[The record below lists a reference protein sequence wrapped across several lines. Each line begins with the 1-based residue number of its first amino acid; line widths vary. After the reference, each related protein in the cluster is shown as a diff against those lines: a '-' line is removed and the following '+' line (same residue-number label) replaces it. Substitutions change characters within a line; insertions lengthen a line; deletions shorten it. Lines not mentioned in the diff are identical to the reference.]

1 MNIAFLSCR
10 TTLPGAPDRR
20 ADAFEHDQQMAALVA
35 ALAPGETVAELDW
48 RAPLAR
54 FQSCDIA
61 LIGTPWD
68 YQDSRAD
75 FLAKLEAIAALG
87 IPVCNTPEIVR
98 WNIDKGY
105 LAQLAE
111 RGVATIPTLLVGN
124 PGRAD
129 ILAAFD
135 HFAEYG
141 GCDRV
146 IAKRRVG
153 AGAEGQFDFT
163 RDAPPP
169 PGWQMGHAALIQPF
183 LPAIVAEG
191 EHSLIFIDGAFS
203 HGLIKRPAAGDYRVQ
218 SLYGGWDT
226 AVTPAPADLAA
237 AEAVLAGL
245 PFGNKGFGPLY
256 ARIDLVRGPQGN
268 LLLMEAELIE
278 PFLYP
283 LQGPELGPRLLAGLR
298 RNLSSSAPG
307 ARS

>member
-1 MNIAFLSCR
+1 MRIAFLACA

-20 ADAFEHDQQMAALVA
+20 GDAFEHDQQMAALTA
-35 ALAPGETVAELDW
+35 ALLPGEAVEDIDW
-48 RAPLAR
+48 QAPLAA
-54 FQSCDIA
+54 FAAFDFA

-68 YQDSRAD
+68 YQDNRAA

-87 IPVCNTPEIVR
+87 VPVLNAPDVVR

-105 LAQLAE
+105 LAELGA
-111 RGVATIPTLLVGN
+111 RGVATIPTLLLDD
-124 PGRAD
+124 PGPDD

-135 HFAEYG
+135 HF
-141 GCDRV
+141 GCDRLV
-146 IAKRRVG
+146 VKRRVG

-163 RDAPPP
+163 RDNPPSP
-169 PGWQMGHAALIQPF
+169 DWRMGHAALVQPF
-183 LPAIVAEG
+183 LPAIVGEG
-191 EHSLIFIDGAFS
+191 EHSLIFIEGRFS
-203 HGLIKRPAAGDYRVQ
+203 HGLIKRPADGDYRVQ

-245 PFGNKGFGPLY
+245 PFPAPLY
-256 ARIDLVRGPQGN
+256 ARIDLVRGPSGG

-298 RNLSSSAPG
+298 RRLTASG
-307 ARS
+307 RGTRS

>member
-1 MNIAFLSCR
+1 MRIAFLSCS
-10 TTLPGAPDRR
+10 TTLPGGPDRR
-20 ADAFEHDQQMAALVA
+20 ADAFEHDQQMAALVT
-35 ALAPGETVAELDW
+35 ALIAGETVAAIDW
-48 RAPLAR
+48 RAPLAD
-54 FQSCDIA
+54 FQGFDVA

-68 YQDSRAD
+68 YQDHRAA
-75 FLAKLEAIAALG
+75 FLAKLAAIAALG
-87 IPVCNTPEIVR
+87 VPVCNAPDVVR

-111 RGVATIPTLLVGN
+111 RGVATIPTLLLDN
-124 PGRAD
+124 PGRAE

-141 GCDRV
+141 DCDRV

-169 PGWQMGHAALIQPF
+169 PGWQMGHAALVQPF
-183 LPAIVAEG
+183 LPAIVEEG

-226 AVTPAPADLAA
+226 AATPDPADLAA

-245 PFGNKGFGPLY
+245 PFAAPLY

-298 RNLSSSAPG
+298 RTLSSSAPG
-307 ARS
+307 SRS

>member
-1 MNIAFLSCR
+1 MRIAFLSCS

-35 ALAPGETVAELDW
+35 ALGPGETVVEIDW
-48 RAPLAR
+48 RAPLAD
-54 FQSCDIA
+54 FQDFDAA

-68 YQDSRAD
+68 YQDNRAD
-75 FLAKLEAIAALG
+75 FLAKLEDIAALG
-87 IPVCNTPEIVR
+87 IPVCNAPDIVR

-111 RGVATIPTLLVGN
+111 RGVATIPTLLLDN
-124 PGRAD
+124 PGRGE
-129 ILAAFD
+129 IIAAFD
-135 HFAEYG
+135 HF

-163 RDAPPP
+163 RRSPPP
-169 PGWQMGHAALIQPF
+169 PGWQMGHAALVQPF
-183 LPAIVAEG
+183 LPAIVDEG
-191 EHSLIFIDGAFS
+191 EHSLIFIDGQFS

-245 PFGNKGFGPLY
+245 PFGDKQFGPLY
-256 ARIDLVRGPQGN
+256 ARIDLVRGHEDR

-283 LQGPELGPRLLAGLR
+283 LQGPELGPRMLAGLR
-298 RNLSSSAPG
+298 RIVSSSAPG
-307 ARS
+307 VKS

>member
-1 MNIAFLSCR
+1 MNIAFLACS

-20 ADAFEHDQQMAALVA
+20 GDAFEHDQQMAALMA
-35 ALAPGETVAELDW
+35 ALVPGENVTDIDW
-48 RAPLAR
+48 RAPLEELAR
-54 FQSCDIA
+54 FDIA

-68 YQDSRAD
+68 YQDNREA
-75 FLAKLEAIAALG
+75 FLTKLEAIAALG
-87 IPVCNTPEIVR
+87 VPVCNAPEVVR

-105 LAQLAE
+105 LAQLAK
-111 RGVATIPTLLVGN
+111 RGVATIPTLLLDN
-124 PGRAD
+124 PGQAE

-135 HFAEYG
+135 HF

-163 RDAPPP
+163 REAPPP
-169 PGWQMGHAALIQPF
+169 PDWQMGHPALVQPF
-183 LPAIVAEG
+183 LPAIVEEG
-191 EHSLIFIDGAFS
+191 EHSLIFIDGQFS
-203 HGLIKRPAAGDYRVQ
+203 HGLIKRPAVGDYRVQ

-245 PFGNKGFGPLY
+245 PFAAPLY
-256 ARIDLVRGPQGN
+256 ARIDLVRGPQGA

-283 LQGPELGPRLLAGLR
+283 LQGPELGPRLLAGIR
-298 RNLSSSAPG
+298 RLTASAP
-307 ARS
+307 ATRR

>member
-1 MNIAFLSCR
+1 MNIAFLACS

-20 ADAFEHDQQMAALVA
+20 GDAFEHDQQMAALMA
-35 ALAPGETVAELDW
+35 ALVPGENVTDIDW
-48 RAPLAR
+48 RAPLEEFAR
-54 FQSCDIA
+54 FDIA

-68 YQDSRAD
+68 YQDNREA
-75 FLAKLEAIAALG
+75 FLTKLDAIAALG
-87 IPVCNTPEIVR
+87 VPVCNAPEVVR

-105 LAQLAE
+105 LAQLAK
-111 RGVATIPTLLVGN
+111 RGVATIPTLLLDN
-124 PGRAD
+124 PGKAE

-135 HFAEYG
+135 HF

-163 RDAPPP
+163 REAPPP
-169 PGWQMGHAALIQPF
+169 PDWQMGHPALVQPF
-183 LPAIVAEG
+183 LPAIVEEG
-191 EHSLIFIDGAFS
+191 EHSLIFIDGQFS

-245 PFGNKGFGPLY
+245 PFAAPLY
-256 ARIDLVRGPQGN
+256 ARIDLVRGPQGA

-283 LQGPELGPRLLAGLR
+283 LQGPELGPRLLAGIR
-298 RNLSSSAPG
+298 RLIPIV
-307 ARS
+307 

>member
-1 MNIAFLSCR
+1 MNIAFLACS

-20 ADAFEHDQQMAALVA
+20 ADAFEHDQQMAALTA
-35 ALAPGETVAELDW
+35 ALAPGETVTDIDW
-48 RAPLAR
+48 RAPLAD
-54 FQSCDIA
+54 FAGFDLA

-68 YQDSRAD
+68 YQDHRAA

-87 IPVCNTPEIVR
+87 IAVCNAPDVVR

-105 LAQLAE
+105 LAELAA
-111 RGVATIPTLLVGN
+111 RGVATIPTLLLDN
-124 PGRAD
+124 PGRAE

-135 HFAEYG
+135 HFS
-141 GCDRV
+141 CDRV

-169 PGWQMGHAALIQPF
+169 PDWQMGHPALVQPF
-183 LPAIVAEG
+183 LPAIVDEG
-191 EHSLIFIDGAFS
+191 EHSLIFIDGQFS

-237 AEAVLAGL
+237 AEAVLTGL
-245 PFGNKGFGPLY
+245 PFPAPLY
-256 ARIDLVRGPQGN
+256 ARIDLVRGPDGT

-283 LQGPELGPRLLAGLR
+283 LQGPELGPRLLAGIR
-298 RNLSSSAPG
+298 RRLTSSAPG
-307 ARS
+307 SRS